1 MSAKKL
7 GRPTTN
13 PKNTKITIRI
23 DDEVRNILDNYCEKK
38 GVSRT
43 TAITDGIRKLEK

>member
-1 MSAKKL
+1 MSAKKM
-7 GRPTTN
+7 GRPTAN

-23 DDEVRNILDNYCEKK
+23 DDEVREILDNYCKK
-38 GVSRT
+38 KCVSRT